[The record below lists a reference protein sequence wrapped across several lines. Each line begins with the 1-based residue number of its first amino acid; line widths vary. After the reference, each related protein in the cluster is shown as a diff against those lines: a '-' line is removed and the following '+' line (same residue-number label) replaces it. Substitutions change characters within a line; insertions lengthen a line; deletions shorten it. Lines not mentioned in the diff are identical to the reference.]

1 MMPSR
6 FSLVLAGIGASQAS
20 TRMRWIMSSSL
31 APSTPLF
38 VMIVSRSANTVLRK
52 VLSETSPVAEM
63 VALRFT
69 TAAGMTPPFSATASF
84 TICAARASCSGV
96 VESVKAAVAALSVL
110 LMVMRLFAV
119 LYQMLMA
126 LPSTV
131 WYVMPSA
138 RALFGTAIF
147 SPASTLVYPASVRY
161 FARNW
166 KTAPLSWSAVSS
178 SVASGARVELSM
190 LASSALMPPPGIFRL
205 SMKCGPSV
213 ASMYSSAMVPYT
225 LTMLVSSALVR
236 RRSWPNSVMSAIVPC
251 AGVPASSQ
259 SASLSPFFSV

>member
-1 MMPSR
+1 M
-6 FSLVLAGIGASQAS
+6 
-20 TRMRWIMSSSL
+20 
-31 APSTPLF
+31 
-38 VMIVSRSANTVLRK
+38 
-52 VLSETSPVAEM
+52 
-63 VALRFT
+63 
-69 TAAGMTPPFSATASF
+69 
-84 TICAARASCSGV
+84 
-96 VESVKAAVAALSVL
+96 AAVLALSVL

-138 RALFGTAIF
+138 RSLFGTAIF

-161 FARNW
+161 FARNL

-178 SVASGARVELSM
+178 SVASGASVELSM

-213 ASMYSSAMVPYT
+213 ASMYLSAMAPYT
-225 LTMLVSSALVR
+225 PTTLVSSALEM
-236 RRSWPNSVMSAIVPC
+236 RRSWPNSVMSAI
-251 AGVPASSQ
+251 
-259 SASLSPFFSV
+259 SA